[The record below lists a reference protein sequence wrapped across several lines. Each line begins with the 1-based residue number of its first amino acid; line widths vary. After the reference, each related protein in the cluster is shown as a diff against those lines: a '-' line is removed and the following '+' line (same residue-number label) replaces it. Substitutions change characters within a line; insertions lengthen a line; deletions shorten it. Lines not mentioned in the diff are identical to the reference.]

1 MPSKN
6 ENNKILA
13 ECAKV
18 FKLGYCPD
26 FFFLG
31 CVKDGTE
38 EVEVK
43 LEKGKDRL
51 NVVKLVPQDAF
62 IFEVK
67 SSDPTKKEAYTKNQ
81 LSALTSLSNLKNVH
95 FYVLYIPLNLR
106 DTFPLETYSLI

>member
-43 LEKGKDRL
+43 LERERIGSMWSNSCLKTPLSLR
-51 NVVKLVPQDAF
+51 
-62 IFEVK
+62 
-67 SSDPTKKEAYTKNQ
+67 SSHQIQQRRKHTQKI
-81 LSALTSLSNLKNVH
+81 S
-95 FYVLYIPLNLR
+95 
-106 DTFPLETYSLI
+106 

>member
-1 MPSKN
+1 MSFVTGALYSRGLDYWPPKRKIYALEN
-6 ENNKILA
+6 ENNGILA

-43 LEKGKDRL
+43 LEKGKARL
-51 NVVKLVPQDAF
+51 KVVKLVPQDAF

-67 SSDPTKKEAYTKNQ
+67 SSDPTKKGAYTKN
-81 LSALTSLSNLKNVH
+81 S
-95 FYVLYIPLNLR
+95 
-106 DTFPLETYSLI
+106 